1 MRHGPDSE
9 RHPFRSQ
16 PEDFKLPVI
25 GATPEC
31 SQLVLWMGK
40 QKAHKMFDSELP
52 ICWHQSRNFQPSH
65 RGLGVGERG
74 VVVSPTPKVVPLMDA
89 LLICPPLVLKNL
101 CFLSFWV

>member
-52 ICWHQSRNFQPSH
+52 VCWHQSRNFQPSH
-65 RGLGVGERG
+65 RGLGGGKGCGGLTNTQGRTSYG
-74 VVVSPTPKVVPLMDA
+74 
-89 LLICPPLVLKNL
+89 CPPNL
-101 CFLSFWV
+101 PSSCT